1 MTAVHIVVAMKPI
14 EVPFADNALE
24 LGVAG
29 LNIDGSRVESGGE
42 NTLRV
47 LGPKAFGIV
56 NDDGWVPDSER
67 IGGSESGRF
76 PANVVH
82 DGSDEVIEQFPE
94 TGVSAGG
101 RTIKRGGKYKD
112 GKVSAGVVE
121 WSNDDPGYGDDGSAA
136 RFFKECKA

>member
-82 DGSDEVIEQFPE
+82 DGSEE
-94 TGVSAGG
+94 
-101 RTIKRGGKYKD
+101 
-112 GKVSAGVVE
+112 VVE
-121 WSNDDPGYGDDGSAA
+121 NFPYTTSGKPGIKLGGNEGAAYGAESRPPGTQMSGFGDEGSVS